1 MTTRP
6 EDSNPNVRPKGFPFG
21 LTIATLIALAILIGL
36 GNWQLKRLA
45 WKQALLSEIAALQ
58 TEPSRPINAVLV
70 PGAMIDFARVTVACP
85 GLAAAPSL
93 SLYSVIDGQAGVRLI
108 SACKLA
114 ASAYGSVL
122 VDRGFIADNQV
133 GRPTVAESNEVILV
147 TGILRQPDKANF
159 VTPPPQSGQ
168 WYARDIAGM
177 AKALKAPEP
186 APLFLFAETSTN
198 PDLAALRPI
207 AVPPEISNNHLEYAL
222 TWFGLAAALA
232 SVYVGML
239 IRRRRK

>member
-6 EDSNPNVRPKGFPFG
+6 VDSNPSVSPKGFPFG

-36 GNWQLKRLA
+36 GDWQLQRLT

-58 TEPSRPINAVLV
+58 SAPSRPINAVLV
-70 PGAMIDFARVTVACP
+70 PGAKIDFARVTVACP
-85 GLAAAPSL
+85 GLTSAPYL
-93 SLYSVIDGQAGVRLI
+93 SLYAVVEGQAGVRLI
-108 SACKLA
+108 SACSLT

-122 VDRGFIADNQV
+122 VDRGFIADNQI
-133 GRPTVAESNEVILV
+133 GRPTVAESNKISLV

-177 AKALKAPEP
+177 AKALRAPQP